1 MQFLQ
6 FLRDH
11 DSIRNCRNHAAKKP
25 EKEAIDPLALKGGLN
40 RDWQADRRR

>member
-6 FLRDH
+6 FPRDN
-11 DSIRNCRNHAAKKP
+11 DLIHAAKKP

-40 RDWQADRRR
+40 KDWQADR